1 MKKLLLA
8 LTSIFLI
15 SSVTFAQG
23 DTEQDMQLYGT
34 GTMPFNDAGEVVFS
48 QVIPA
53 EGHSVDDIYTAAKIY
68 ITEAF
73 RSAND
78 VIQMDDKDNGIL
90 IIKGWRE
97 QTPQSG
103 FMRAFAGAPY
113 QVHFT
118 MKIQARDGR
127 YKVDI
132 YQLRGHQD
140 AHYVSGQL
148 FQATDVPAENLTDD
162 VCIKPNGKV
171 KTAGSGFW
179 RRLVM
184 DGARAMLSQAEN
196 KINDTLNGEVS
207 SASTEEDW

>member
-1 MKKLLLA
+1 MRKLLLV

-15 SSVTFAQG
+15 GSAAFAQN
-23 DTEQDMQLYGT
+23 DVERDMQLYGK

-53 EGHSVDDIYTAAKIY
+53 EGYSADDIYTAAKIY

-90 IIKGWRE
+90 IVKGWRE
-97 QTPQSG
+97 QAPQSG
-103 FMRAFAGAPY
+103 FMRTFAGAPY

-118 MKIQARDGR
+118 MKIQAREGR

-132 YQLRGHQD
+132 YQLRGHQN

-148 FQATDVPAENLTDD
+148 FQAIDVPAENLTDD

-171 KTAGSGFW
+171 KTAGDGFW
-179 RRLVM
+179 RRLIM
-184 DGARAMLSQAEN
+184 DGARAMLSQAKT